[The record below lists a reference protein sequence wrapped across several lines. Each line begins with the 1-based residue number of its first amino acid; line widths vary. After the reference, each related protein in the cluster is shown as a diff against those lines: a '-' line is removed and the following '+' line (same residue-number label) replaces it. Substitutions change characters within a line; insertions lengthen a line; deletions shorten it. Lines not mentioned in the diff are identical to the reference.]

1 MRRSCPLVLG
11 SCRVMIDGKRCSFT
25 ATTKSE
31 AEKLAK
37 DCKLGYTMPKKESEK
52 NTVSAAD

>member
-1 MRRSCPLVLG
+1 MKKINVPDAEKLPSG
-11 SCRVMIDGKRCSFT
+11 SWRCRVMIDGKRCSFT

-37 DCKLGYTMPKKESEK
+37 DCKLG
-52 NTVSAAD
+52 